1 MVWMG
6 TEVGFLYIYNANTR
20 LPLAQAWLEDNFPIL
35 SILHLA
41 ETQLVY
47 IALENG
53 SVYAVKDDISM
64 QMHLA
69 GVHPA
74 LIDLEV
80 VAKHKKVNSI
90 SACLTAVPK
99 SDSSFEIW
107 VGNKNRNITV
117 LDADNLDVIATLFV
131 SSDVSKVSHYI
142 AHLTVANLVCH
153 CVQPPVS
160 GNNGTPNGSSHE
172 NGGNYLTEKESVS
185 VFAAVYHGQFITQ
198 LDAST
203 KESIDLLNCCDYLT
217 DDRSENSSS
226 VKELCLWL
234 MVVCSFDNIF
244 LILIAIVGY

>member
-1 MVWMG
+1 MG
-6 TEVGFLYIYNANTR
+6 SEVGFLYIYDAGTR

-35 SILHLA
+35 SILHIE

-53 SVYAVKDDISM
+53 SVYAVKDDITV
-64 QMHLA
+64 QMDLA

-74 LIDLEV
+74 LINLEV
-80 VAKHKKVNSI
+80 VAKHKKINSI
-90 SACLTAVPK
+90 SACLAAIPK
-99 SDSSFEIW
+99 SESSFEIW
-107 VGNKNRNITV
+107 VGQKNRNITV
-117 LDADNLDVIATLFV
+117 LDAENLDVIATLCV

-153 CVQPPVS
+153 CVQS
-160 GNNGTPNGSSHE
+160 SNNSTPTGGGHS
-172 NGGNYLTEKESVS
+172 NGGNYFVEKESVS

-217 DDRSENSSS
+217 DDKSKNSSNS
-226 VKELCLWL
+226 YL
-234 MVVCSFDNIF
+234 
-244 LILIAIVGY
+244 AIYYV